1 MNSVAISKKNSQL
14 VETCIN
20 CAQKFGEATMGTA
33 GLVLVPLLVSV
44 STFGASMVSLF
55 SASRVVFV
63 AAREGHLPE
72 FLSGVHATAKT
83 PVPALVVQ
91 VCI

>member
-1 MNSVAISKKNSQL
+1 MVIP
-14 VETCIN
+14 V
-20 CAQKFGEATMGTA
+20 
-33 GLVLVPLLVSV
+33 LVSV

-72 FLSGVHATAKT
+72 VLSGVHATAKT
-83 PVPALVVQ
+83 PVPALIIQ
-91 VCI
+91 VSQSATSQ